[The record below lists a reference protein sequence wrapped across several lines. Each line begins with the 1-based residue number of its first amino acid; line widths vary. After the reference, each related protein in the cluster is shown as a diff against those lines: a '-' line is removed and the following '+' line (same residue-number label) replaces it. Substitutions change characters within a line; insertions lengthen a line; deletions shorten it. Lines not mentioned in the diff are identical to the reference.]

1 MLFAISSD
9 PAGGVYFGHEQV
21 PATMNEWQY
30 AEVLAELQ
38 ARPGNEASADWTP
51 VMINGQ
57 GAMRL
62 ALKSLKD
69 PDTTAEI
76 TIVLRGRDAWWMVT
90 FLMKG
95 KKRDEVIDTLETAVF
110 GTIEWRGGGAAASP
124 PGAAGGPCASHSCPD
139 LSLR

>member
-21 PATMNEWQY
+21 PSTMNEWQY
-30 AEVLAELQ
+30 AEVLVELQ

-62 ALKSLKD
+62 AMKSLKE
-69 PDTTAEI
+69 PDTNAEI
-76 TIVLRGRDAWWMVT
+76 TIALRGRDAWWMVT

-110 GTIEWRGGGAAASP
+110 GTIE
-124 PGAAGGPCASHSCPD
+124 
-139 LSLR
+139 